1 MKNTN
6 VHKYTWYT
14 WYTCLYKITKY
25 VSINKTQHRPSIR
38 YRQSMYYNRFLIFQL
53 FQKKTFFD
61 RQTARKF
68 LRQLKV
74 IGRWVNKIEDQFWI
88 KDSNRIQSELFH
100 ICFTFL
106 LKFAIR
112 NIFWKAVESQVSQQI
127 NWRIVETYAFC
138 R

>member
-6 VHKYTWYT
+6 VHKYTWYA
-14 WYTCLYKITKY
+14 CVYKITKY

-53 FQKKTFFD
+53 FQKKLFSIAKQLANFFGNWKWL
-61 RQTARKF
+61 AGEWIK
-68 LRQLKV
+68 
-74 IGRWVNKIEDQFWI
+74 I
-88 KDSNRIQSELFH
+88 KDSNKIQSELFH
-100 ICFTFL
+100 SCFTFI